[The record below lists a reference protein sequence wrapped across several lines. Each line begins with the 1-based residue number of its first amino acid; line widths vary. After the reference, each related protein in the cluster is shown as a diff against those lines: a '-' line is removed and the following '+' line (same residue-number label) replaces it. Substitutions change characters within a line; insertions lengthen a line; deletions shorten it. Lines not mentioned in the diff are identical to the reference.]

1 LIAVPRGLVIFGIV
15 LAVLAGAGGA
25 RSAGGATP
33 CAPSTEVKVHDEIV
47 FGHFSTR
54 SAAAALKR
62 RAAAVGFQGI
72 KIEVEG
78 CGDYEVEQD
87 GADTSQQRG
96 SVATE
101 ARKAGFQVTF
111 EQTAPP
117 MEYLSGQVVG
127 ILGRFS
133 SVAAANALMTKLAT
147 VNYRYIDLARRGS
160 RWLVVMPQVP
170 TKHALPIAHDVAAAG
185 FHIQFQPGDKS

>member
-1 LIAVPRGLVIFGIV
+1 LVAVRRALAMFGIA
-15 LAVLAGAGGA
+15 LAALVGVVGA
-25 RSAGGATP
+25 RGADGAAP
-33 CAPSTEVKVHDEIV
+33 CGPSTEVKVHDEIV
-47 FGHFSTR
+47 FGHFATLT
-54 SAAAALKR
+54 AAAALKR

-87 GADTSQQRG
+87 GADTSQQRK

-101 ARKAGFQVTF
+101 ARKAGFQITF

-117 MEYLSGQVVG
+117 MQYRVGQVVG

-133 SVAAANALMTKLAT
+133 SVAAANALMMKLAA
-147 VNYRYIDLARRGS
+147 VDYRYIDLVQQGS
-160 RWLVVMPQVP
+160 RWFVVMPQVP
-170 TKHALPIAHDVAAAG
+170 TKHALPIAHDVAVAG
-185 FHIQFQPGDKS
+185 FHIQFEPGDKS